1 MGKLAFIFP
10 GQGSQ
15 AVGMGMQ
22 LAGEYKEVAEVFK
35 KADHILQDSLS
46 TVIFEGPAETLTLTT
61 NAQPALLTTSV
72 AILTALKQYDITPDY
87 VAGHSLG
94 EYSALV
100 AAGALS
106 FEDGVYAVRKRG
118 EYMEEA
124 VPNGE
129 GAMAAIMGANPDM
142 LKRVTEEV
150 TSEGY
155 AVQIANMNST
165 KQIVISG
172 TKQGVALAS
181 ERAKENGAKRA
192 IPLRVSG
199 PFHSSLM
206 KPAAE
211 KFRDVL
217 NKIAIQDAS
226 TPVIANVT
234 AECITRKEEIGEK
247 LIEQLYSPVLW
258 YPSIERMVELG
269 VDTFVEIGPG
279 KVLAGL
285 MKSIAPSVKVYAVYD
300 EETMKETISKLRGET
315 EC

>member
-1 MGKLAFIFP
+1 MGKIAFLFP

-15 AVGMGMQ
+15 AVGMGRQ
-22 LAGEYKEVAEVFK
+22 LAENNKEVAKVFA
-35 KADHILQDSLS
+35 KADEVLHDSLS
-46 TVIFEGPAETLTLTT
+46 EVIFEGPQEKLTLTT
-61 NAQPALLTTSV
+61 NAQPALLTTSF
-72 AILTALKQYDITPDY
+72 AILTALKEYDIIPDF

-100 AAGALS
+100 AASALT
-106 FEDGVYAVRKRG
+106 FEDAVYAVRKRG

-124 VPNGE
+124 VPGGE
-129 GAMAAIMGANPDM
+129 GAMAAILGADPDM

-172 TKQGVALAS
+172 TKQGVELAS
-181 ERAKENGAKRA
+181 QRAKENGAKRA
-192 IPLRVSG
+192 IPLKVSG

-206 KPAAE
+206 KPAADR
-211 KFRDVL
+211 FQSVL
-217 NKIAIQDAS
+217 NEITIQD
-226 TPVIANVT
+226 TDIPVIANVT
-234 AECITRKEEIGEK
+234 ADVITRGTDIQEK

-258 YPSIERMVELG
+258 YPSIEYMVNQG
-269 VDTFVEIGPG
+269 VDTFIEIGPG

-285 MKSIAPSVKVYAVYD
+285 MKSIDSSVKAYAIYD
-300 EETMKETISKLRGET
+300 EETLKDTISNLRGES
-315 EC
+315 

>member
-1 MGKLAFIFP
+1 MGKLAFLFP

-15 AVGMGMQ
+15 AVGMGKQ
-22 LAGEYKEVAEVFK
+22 LAESYEEVAKVFHQ
-35 KADHILQDSLS
+35 ADEILKDSLS
-46 TVIFEGPAETLTLTT
+46 SLIFEGPQETLTLTT
-61 NAQPALLTTSV
+61 NAQPALLTTSI
-72 AILTALKQYDITPDY
+72 AILKVLEQYDITPDY

-100 AAGALS
+100 AAGAMS

-124 VPNGE
+124 VPSGE
-129 GAMAAIMGANPDM
+129 GAMAAIMGADPDM

-150 TSEGY
+150 TREGY
-155 AVQIANMNST
+155 PVQVANMNST

-172 TKQGVALAS
+172 TKQGVELAS

-211 KFRDVL
+211 KFRGVL
-217 NKIAIQDAS
+217 NEIKIEDAEI
-226 TPVIANVT
+226 PVIANVT
-234 AECITRKEEIGEK
+234 ADCITRKEDIQEK

-269 VDTFVEIGPG
+269 VDTFIEIGPG

-285 MKSIAPSVKVYAVYD
+285 MKSIAPSTKVYAIYD
-300 EETMKETISKLRGET
+300 EETMKDTISKLRGEG
-315 EC
+315 

>member
-1 MGKLAFIFP
+1 MGKLAFLFP

-15 AVGMGMQ
+15 AVGMGKQ
-22 LAGEYKEVAEVFK
+22 LAESYEEVAKVFHQ
-35 KADHILQDSLS
+35 ADEILKDSLS
-46 TVIFEGPAETLTLTT
+46 SLIFEGPQETLTLTT
-61 NAQPALLTTSV
+61 NAQPALLTTSI
-72 AILTALKQYDITPDY
+72 AILKVLEQYDITPDY

-100 AAGALS
+100 TAGAMS

-124 VPNGE
+124 VPSGE
-129 GAMAAIMGANPDM
+129 GAMAAIMGADPDM

-150 TSEGY
+150 THEGY
-155 AVQIANMNST
+155 PVQVANMNST

-172 TKQGVALAS
+172 TKQGVELAS

-211 KFRDVL
+211 KFRGVL
-217 NKIAIQDAS
+217 NEIKIEDAKI
-226 TPVIANVT
+226 PVVANVT
-234 AECITRKEEIGEK
+234 ADCITRKEDIQEK

-269 VDTFVEIGPG
+269 VDTFIEIGPG

-285 MKSIAPSVKVYAVYD
+285 MKSIAPSVKVYAIYD
-300 EETMKETISKLRGET
+300 EETMKDTISKLRGEG
-315 EC
+315 